1 MDNDDYF
8 DLKYLEEIHSLF
20 QELLQLSQFY
30 NLNLFR
36 INNKS
41 CDFHDFI
48 NSITELNEFD
58 NPNSDDELVTSD

>member
-36 INNKS
+36 TNNKS
-41 CDFHDFI
+41 SDLHDFI

-58 NPNSDDELVTSD
+58 NHNSDDELVTSD